1 MKGTHKM
8 LELLEHPGKSLGS
21 YADSFFIKTGLLVND
36 GRFAVSYLDDV
47 DVGKGPSLGRTV
59 SQEFDREV
67 EVLRT
72 TSTRA
77 RNSSPDI
84 SQKGERSSKSAS

>member
-1 MKGTHKM
+1 MEGTYKV

-21 YADSFFIKTGLLVND
+21 NTDIILVKTGLLVD
-36 GRFAVSYLDDV
+36 DAWFTVSYLDDV
-47 DVGKGPSLGRTV
+47 DVRKGSGLGGNV
-59 SQEFDREV
+59 SRGSDQGGEDS
-67 EVLRT
+67 RT

-84 SQKGERSSKSAS
+84 SRKGARSSKIAS